1 MQPYRLNEQVKN
13 GFLAYQR
20 VEELL
25 KASTAPLTRRQM
37 YESASVREVT
47 PKEHTIGDVIKA
59 FSRDG
64 IIRRVPYYGVGS
76 ARYAYEWV
84 GVSNKKPVIDLYRD
98 FAEIKQP
105 TFKENVAHVID
116 MVNNPPHYTNGGIE
130 TIDFIKAKLT
140 PDEYRGFLKGTCIK
154 YASRLGNKLNT
165 DDAGKL
171 AWYANKL
178 GDLK

>member
-1 MQPYRLNEQVKN
+1 MQTTILNDQIKN
-13 GFLAYQR
+13 RFLSYQR

-25 KASTAPLTRRQM
+25 KKSPDPLTRKQM
-37 YESASVREVT
+37 YESASVRDVT

-64 IIRRVPYYGVGS
+64 LIRRVPYYGAGK
-76 ARYAYEWV
+76 ARFAYEWV
-84 GVSNKKPVIDLYRD
+84 GNRVHVSHGLVKAIQAAPPV
-98 FAEIKQP
+98 AEIKEP
-105 TFKENVAHVID
+105 KPVD
-116 MVNNPPHYTNGGIE
+116 MVNHPPHYTNGGIE

-178 GDLK
+178 GEV

>member
-1 MQPYRLNEQVKN
+1 MQPYRINEQVKN

-25 KASTAPLTRRQM
+25 KASTAPLTRRQI

-84 GVSNKKPVIDLYRD
+84 GVSNKKPV
-98 FAEIKQP
+98 AEIKQP

-178 GDLK
+178 GELNHD

>member
-1 MQPYRLNEQVKN
+1 MQQYKLNDQVRN
-13 GFLAYQR
+13 GFLTYQR

-25 KASTAPLTRRQM
+25 KKSPDPLTRRQI
-37 YESASVREVT
+37 YESASVRDVT

-59 FSRDG
+59 FTRDRD
-64 IIRRVPYYGVGS
+64 IRRVPYFGS
-76 ARYAYEWV
+76 GQARYAYEWV
-84 GVSNKKPVIDLYRD
+84 GGVSNKK
-98 FAEIKQP
+98 P

-178 GDLK
+178 GELK

>member
-1 MQPYRLNEQVKN
+1 
-13 GFLAYQR
+13 
-20 VEELL
+20 
-25 KASTAPLTRRQM
+25 M

-59 FSRDG
+59 FSRDK

-84 GVSNKKPVIDLYRD
+84 GVSNKKPV
-98 FAEIKQP
+98 AEIKQP
-105 TFKENVAHVID
+105 TVD

-171 AWYANKL
+171 AWYAKKL

>member
-1 MQPYRLNEQVKN
+1 MQPYKLNDQVRN
-13 GFLAYQR
+13 GFLTYQR

-25 KASTAPLTRRQM
+25 KNSSTPLTRRQI
-37 YESASVREVT
+37 YESASVRDVT

-59 FSRDG
+59 FTRDRV
-64 IIRRVPYYGVGS
+64 IRRVPFFGS
-76 ARYAYEWV
+76 GQARYAYEWV
-84 GVSNKKPVIDLYRD
+84 NDRDKSPV
-98 FAEIKQP
+98 AEIKQP
-105 TFKENVAHVID
+105 TAKENIAKTID
-116 MVNNPPHYTNGGIE
+116 MVNNPPHYTVGGIE
-130 TIDFIKAKLT
+130 TIDFIQAKLT

-178 GDLK
+178 GER

>member
-1 MQPYRLNEQVKN
+1 MQQYKLNDQVRN
-13 GFLAYQR
+13 GFLSYQR

-25 KASTAPLTRRQM
+25 KKSTTPLTRRQI
-37 YESASVREVT
+37 YESASVRDVT

-59 FSRDG
+59 FTRDRA
-64 IIRRVPYYGVGS
+64 IRRVPYFGS
-76 ARYAYEWV
+76 GQARYAYEWV
-84 GVSNKKPVIDLYRD
+84 GVSNKKPV
-98 FAEIKQP
+98 AEIKQP
-105 TFKENVAHVID
+105 KTVD
-116 MVNNPPHYTNGGIE
+116 MVNHPPHYTNGGIE

-178 GDLK
+178 GEQK